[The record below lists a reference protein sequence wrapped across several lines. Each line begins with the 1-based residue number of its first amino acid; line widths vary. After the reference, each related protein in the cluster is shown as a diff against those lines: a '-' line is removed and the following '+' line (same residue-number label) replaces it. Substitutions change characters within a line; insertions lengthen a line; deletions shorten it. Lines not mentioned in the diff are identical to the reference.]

1 MHSHAAV
8 IEEPTAMTSEFREID
23 DDDSC
28 PYCKKGRM
36 IFRNEEITVSELTDR
51 GEVVCQVVV
60 PMGSCT
66 VCNSRM
72 MGSGGSE
79 KVANALRRARDAL
92 R

>member
-8 IEEPTAMTSEFREID
+8 TEEPTPMTSEIRDPD
-23 DDDSC
+23 DEPC

-36 IFRNEEITVSELTDR
+36 IFRDEEITVSELTDK

-66 VCNSRM
+66 VCGSRM
-72 MGSGGSE
+72 MGSSGSE
-79 KVANALRRARDAL
+79 AVALAVRQARDSL
-92 R
+92 C

>member
-8 IEEPTAMTSEFREID
+8 AEEPTAMTSEFRESD
-23 DDDSC
+23 DDWC

-36 IFRNEEITVSELTDR
+36 VFRDEEITVSELTDK

-79 KVANALRRARDAL
+79 EVANALRRARDAL